1 MNVDDIDTVAVIGA
15 GAMGHGIAEVAAL
28 AGFEVTL
35 RDINEEVVQEGYE
48 RIEWSLGKLV
58 ERDRLSDEE
67 ADAALE
73 RVTPLV
79 AMERAVGE
87 ADVVIEAV
95 PERMEIKRDVYEEID
110 AHAPEESIIATNTS
124 SLSIT
129 DLGEALG
136 RPASFCGMH
145 FFNPPIRMDLVE
157 VITGAETEAAVLET
171 VEDLAEAFGKTP
183 IRVRK
188 DSPGFVVNRV
198 LVPLMNEACWMVSAE
213 EATVAE
219 IDSTAKYDIGLPMGA
234 FELGDEVG
242 NDVTYDVLEYMS
254 ETLGDAY
261 EPAPFLEEAVEA
273 GRYGKKAGEGFYD
286 YENGGAD
293 IPAEAGSDTVRQR
306 LLAAMANEIGH
317 LVGGDVAPAEEI
329 DRAVM
334 LGAGFPDGPARMAD
348 QAGLE
353 GLIETLEA
361 RHEETG
367 AARYAV
373 SDGLREAAAAG
384 GFREAGSD
392 EAEASY
398 DTIRVEHPAEKV
410 ARIVLDRPQR
420 LNTINDQ
427 LLDELESALDRLED
441 DEEVRSLIV
450 TGAGDRFFSAGA
462 DVQSMA
468 TSATPLSGVELSRRG
483 QQVFGRLEE
492 SPMPVVAAIDGYCL
506 GGGMELSMCAD
517 LRVASEGSEF
527 GQPEL
532 DLGLIPGWGGTQRL
546 QHIVGEGRA
555 REIILTADRY
565 EPETM
570 ADYGF
575 LNEVVPK
582 GELQNAALELA
593 EQLAGGPP
601 VAQELAKRAMLRGWE
616 NTDAGLEIEA
626 QGFGTLMSTD
636 DLMEGVTAFMSDRD
650 PEFEGK

>member
-1 MNVDDIDTVAVIGA
+1 MNVDDIETVAVIGA

-28 AGFEVTL
+28 AGFGVNL

-58 ERDRLSDEE
+58 ESDQLTDEE

-79 AMERAVGE
+79 AMDAAVGD
-87 ADVVIEAV
+87 ADVIIEAV
-95 PERMEIKRDVYEEID
+95 PERMDIKKDVYGDVD
-110 AHAPEESIIATNTS
+110 AHAPDDAIVATNTS
-124 SLSIT
+124 SMSIT

-157 VITGAETEAAVLET
+157 VITGEATDEAVLDT
-171 VEDLAEAFGKTP
+171 VEALAEAFGKTP

-198 LVPLMNEACWMVSAE
+198 LVPLMNEACWMVSE
-213 EATVAE
+213 GEATVAE
-219 IDSTAKYDIGLPMGA
+219 VDSTAKYDIGLPMGA

-254 ETLGDAY
+254 EQLGDAY
-261 EPAPFLEEAVEA
+261 EPAPFLAEAVEE
-273 GRYGKKAGEGFYD
+273 GRYGKKSGQGFYD

-293 IPAEAGSDTVRQR
+293 IPPEAGSEEIEHR
-306 LLAAMANEIGH
+306 LLAVMANEIGH
-317 LVGGDVAPAEEI
+317 LVGGDVAPADEI

-334 LGAGFPDGPARMAD
+334 LGAGFPEGPARMAD
-348 QAGLE
+348 EAGLD
-353 GLIETLEA
+353 GLVERLEQ
-361 RHEETG
+361 HHDETG

-373 SDGLREAAAAG
+373 SDGLREAADEG
-384 GFREAGSD
+384 GFRSGGEEEATT
-392 EAEASY
+392 Y
-398 DTIRVEHPAEKV
+398 DTISVDHPAEGV
-410 ARIVLDRPQR
+410 ARVRLDRPTR
-420 LNTINDQ
+420 MNTINSQ
-427 LLDELESALDRLED
+427 LLDELESALDDLEAD
-441 DEEVRSLIV
+441 DDVQSLLI

-492 SPMPVVAAIDGYCL
+492 SPMPVVAAVQGYCL

-517 LRVASEGSEF
+517 MRIASESAEF

-546 QHIVGEGRA
+546 HHIVGEGRA

-565 EPETM
+565 DPETM

-575 LNEVVPK
+575 VNDVVPA
-582 GELQNAALELA
+582 EQLQDEALELA

-601 VAQELAKRAMLRGWE
+601 VAQELAKRAMLKGWE
-616 NTDAGLEIEA
+616 NTEAGLEIEA

-636 DLMEGVTAFMSDRD
+636 DLMEGMTAFMGDRE

>member
-1 MNVDDIDTVAVIGA
+1 MNVDDIETVAVIGA

-28 AGFEVTL
+28 AGFRVNL

-58 ERDRLSDEE
+58 ERDQLTDEE

-73 RVTPLV
+73 RITPLV
-79 AMERAVGE
+79 EMEAAVGD
-87 ADVVIEAV
+87 ADVIIEAV
-95 PERMEIKRDVYEEID
+95 PERMEIKKEVYEEVD
-110 AHAPEESIIATNTS
+110 AHAPGDAIVATNTS
-124 SLSIT
+124 SMSIT

-157 VITGAETEAAVLET
+157 VITGEATDESVLDTIE
-171 VEDLAEAFGKTP
+171 ELAEAFGKTP

-198 LVPLMNEACWMVSAE
+198 LVPLMNEACWMVSE
-213 EATVAE
+213 GEATVAE

-261 EPAPFLEEAVEA
+261 EPAPFLAEAVEE
-273 GRYGKKAGEGFYD
+273 GRYGKKSGEGFYD
-286 YENGGAD
+286 YENGGAE
-293 IPAEAGSDTVRQR
+293 IPPEAGSDDIRQR
-306 LLAAMANEIGH
+306 LLATMANEIGH
-317 LVGGDVAPAEEI
+317 LVGDGVAPAEEI

-334 LGAGFPDGPARMAD
+334 LGAGFPEGPARMAD
-348 QAGLE
+348 DAGLE
-353 GLIETLEA
+353 ALVKDLEERYEA
-361 RHEETG
+361 TG

-373 SDGLREAAAAG
+373 SDGLREAAAEG
-384 GFREAGSD
+384 GFRSAGD
-392 EAEASY
+392 GTAESY
-398 DTIRVEHPAEKV
+398 DTLDIDRPAERV
-410 ARIVLDRPQR
+410 ARIALDRPTR
-420 LNTINDQ
+420 MNTINTQ
-427 LLDELESALDRLED
+427 LLDELEAAIDRLED
-441 DEEVRSLIV
+441 DDEVRALLL

-492 SPMPVVAAIDGYCL
+492 SPMPVVAAVQGYCL

-517 LRVASEGSEF
+517 LRVAGEGAEF

-565 EPETM
+565 DPETM

-575 LNEVVPK
+575 VNEVVPSDD
-582 GELQNAALELA
+582 LQEKALELA

-601 VAQELAKRAMLRGWE
+601 VAQELVKRAMLKGWE
-616 NTDAGLEIEA
+616 NTAAGLEIEA

-636 DLMEGVTAFMSDRD
+636 DLMEGMTAFMGDRE